1 MEESNLKDRV
11 EVHVLKYDGTEHRS
25 WPAFLSKRDGPLL
38 VLDAVFDQKIEHDLL
53 GTIASG
59 TISTEY
65 YWRDRWYNVFRFSNR
80 GGTLKSFYCNVNM
93 PPTFDG
99 RVLSYVDLDIDV
111 LVKPDFSYQVL
122 DLEDFDENARAYGY
136 PSDVRENANAA
147 LGELIRLIETHSF
160 PFGDAQTRA

>member
-1 MEESNLKDRV
+1 MGENEPV
-11 EVHVLKYDGTEHRS
+11 EVRVLKYDDTEYRR
-25 WPAFLSKRDGPLL
+25 WPAFLIDRDGPLL
-38 VLDAVFDQKIEHDLL
+38 VLDAVFDQEIEHDLL

-65 YWRDRWYNVFRFSNR
+65 YWLDRWYNVFRFSDT

-93 PPTFDG
+93 PPNFDG
-99 RVLSYVDLDIDV
+99 QVLSYVDLDIDV

-136 PSDVRENANAA
+136 PSDVRENAHAA
-147 LGELIRLIETHSF
+147 LAELVQLIETRSF
-160 PFGDAQTRA
+160 PFAE